1 MRGYINKL
9 LRESINR
16 LVEDYFDVTLPDNIK
31 RLSNRYVGRGVTW
44 YGDPNQM
51 IVIHKDYVDGMWGN
65 IYDMDKFNHVVEMIR
80 DGEDN
85 VEFECSYAMGNVI
98 GLVDVK
104 EHQEAVYSGRFE
116 IDYEGVTKAASTGD
130 DVLDV
135 YIGNEDYIDEEYG
148 PSSEEVS
155 NFFKKN
161 KYALVEGGKSVDNLK
176 REFLNLDYDEDDE
189 YIFDEFI
196 ELETSLKDVVDGEL
210 GDLGDFRIQLRD
222 GHHRVMGAI
231 EAGERY
237 VCINLDKDD
246 INKYADKITRV
257 TNRG

>member
-1 MRGYINKL
+1 MIFWIYI
-9 LRESINR
+9 
-16 LVEDYFDVTLPDNIK
+16 
-31 RLSNRYVGRGVTW
+31 
-44 YGDPNQM
+44 
-51 IVIHKDYVDGMWGN
+51 
-65 IYDMDKFNHVVEMIR
+65 
-80 DGEDN
+80 
-85 VEFECSYAMGNVI
+85 
-98 GLVDVK
+98 
-104 EHQEAVYSGRFE
+104 
-116 IDYEGVTKAASTGD
+116 
-130 DVLDV
+130 

-161 KYALVEGGKSVDNLK
+161 KYSLVEGGKSVDNLK

>member
-1 MRGYINKL
+1 MRNYINKL

-65 IYDMDKFNHVVEMIR
+65 IYDMGKFNHVVEMIQ
-80 DGEDN
+80 DSEDN
-85 VEFECSYAMGNVI
+85 VEFECSYAMGGVTDLIDVI
-98 GLVDVK
+98 EEQAAYHSDRFDV
-104 EHQEAVYSGRFE
+104 
-116 IDYEGVTKAASTGD
+116 DYEGKKRPASIGD
-130 DVLDV
+130 DEFDRYLGD
-135 YIGNEDYIDEEYG
+135 EDYFIYEYQSSDEVFE
-148 PSSEEVS
+148 
-155 NFFKKN
+155 NFFNKNRLSLVYGKKS
-161 KYALVEGGKSVDNLK
+161 LDELRGEFDSLGG
-176 REFLNLDYDEDDE
+176 FDDDGDV
-189 YIFDEFI
+189 FDEFI
-196 ELETSLKDVVDGEL
+196 RLEVGILEAVEGES
-210 GDLGDFRIQLRD
+210 GDLGNFRVQLRD

-237 VCINLDKDD
+237 VCVNLDKDD